1 VPTPPPTAPDASTE
15 DIAIESAPPDLPF
28 AALLRTAEADGR
40 VLHRED
46 IYGSGPPVDMVSEE
60 ILDFVVANVGHRVL
74 DVGCGIGPYV
84 HRLREL
90 GHDCIGIDTN
100 TDAIEA
106 GRRLG
111 RPLEVASAYEL
122 DFADDSFDSVIL
134 VECLEHLPEYE
145 RALAEAARVARS
157 TIVLTVPNIG
167 VLPPMSKRAVV
178 PWHILE
184 ATHINFFTPRIMEK
198 TLLRFASRCE
208 TGTLGM
214 FYEVDGEPMHMH
226 VTAVA
231 HL

>member
-1 VPTPPPTAPDASTE
+1 VQPEDLAAPTPE
-15 DIAIESAPPDLPF
+15 LPF
-28 AALLRTAEADGR
+28 DALLRAAERDGR

-60 ILDFVVANVGHRVL
+60 ILAFVLANVGHRIL

-100 TDAIEA
+100 ADAVEA

-111 RPLEVASAYEL
+111 RPLTVASAYEL
-122 DFADDSFDSVIL
+122 DYEDDSFDSVIL
-134 VECLEHLPEYE
+134 VECLEHLPDYD
-145 RALAEAARVARS
+145 RALSECARVARS

-167 VLPPMSKRAVV
+167 VLPAMSKRALA

-184 ATHINFFTPRIMEK
+184 GTHLNFFTPGIMEK
-198 TLLRFASRCE
+198 TLLRHAPRCE
-208 TGTLGM
+208 TGTLAT
-214 FYEVDGEPMHMH
+214 FFEIDGEPLDMH